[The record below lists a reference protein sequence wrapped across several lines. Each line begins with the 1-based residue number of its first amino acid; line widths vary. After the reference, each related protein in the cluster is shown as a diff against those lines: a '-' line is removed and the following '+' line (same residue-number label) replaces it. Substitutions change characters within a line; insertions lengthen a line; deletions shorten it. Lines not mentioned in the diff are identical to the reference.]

1 MLQVLSQQKASSAMS
16 MSRTSGSKKTEHGGL
31 EDLAGRWRVRAL
43 YSEGGD
49 QLLIMRTSVTVCVC
63 VCVCGVQVSDVPPEA
78 RAELLPMEE
87 EEASRELRGW
97 VTGGRRWSLGHGR
110 APLVALTVTEP
121 TSVQA

>member
-1 MLQVLSQQKASSAMS
+1 

-63 VCVCGVQVSDVPPEA
+63 VCVCVVCRFQMFPRRPGRSCCPWRKKKQAGSCEGGLLGADGGVW
-78 RAELLPMEE
+78 
-87 EEASRELRGW
+87 G
-97 VTGGRRWSLGHGR
+97 TGGLH
-110 APLVALTVTEP
+110 
-121 TSVQA
+121 